1 MRRDITKNSGRNAET
16 TIKGKSYQQQIPCK
30 QPAIKN
36 HTSNKYP
43 ANNRQRKIIPATNTL
58 LFLKRDGGF
67 GGKRKTSFHME
78 KKFSSSPRFPQP
90 LSKKYDQRPTAERT
104 FFMSLRASARAI
116 SPFLR
121 RISSTYPGSASSSA
135 LRLRMG
141 SKKLHILSKRAF
153 LA

>member
-1 MRRDITKNSGRNAET
+1 MALTWDFLGELWGRHVIPRGFAMPQFGLAQAIDVPQGYAGRKSPQESIT
-16 TIKGKSYQQQIPCK
+16 
-30 QPAIKN
+30 
-36 HTSNKYP
+36 
-43 ANNRQRKIIPATNTL
+43 
-58 LFLKRDGGF
+58 
-67 GGKRKTSFHME
+67 
-78 KKFSSSPRFPQP
+78 
-90 LSKKYDQRPTAERT
+90 LSKKYPAFPEKRCWVPLPPGTLHLSYQKKVDQRPTAART

-141 SKKLHILSKRAF
+141 SKKLHIFSKRAF